1 MAKPQKEQV
10 QLFFVVVWK
19 LGLVLQKA
27 VSKRVPIRRANRIV
41 GKKWHFLRYIE
52 LHVSSAPKQPTMPT
66 YSIIEPTK
74 KLWAK

>member
-52 LHVSSAPKQPTMPT
+52 LNYMLVLLQNNLQCPLS
-66 YSIIEPTK
+66 
-74 KLWAK
+74 LL